1 MKVLFLIL
9 ILPVIIYAQQAK
21 WYDDIKLNGFVST
34 TYTYNFND
42 PASNKNQYR
51 IFDFADNTISVDV
64 AELVFQKPVT
74 NMGDAGFRL
83 DLTAGSSIPRVATST
98 KDTGEFALQQIF
110 ISYIAKIGNGLKI
123 DAGKF
128 VSPVGYEVIEGYDG
142 YNDNASRSYLCG
154 YAMPYTN
161 TGVRISYPFS
171 KQFNAM
177 LYVTNG
183 WDNSTDNNK
192 SKSIGVQATYLPSD
206 QVTLTGNFLGGPEQN
221 NDNSRN
227 RSIYDFSLLIKLND
241 RLSIGVNGDYGT
253 EQKSD
258 INGNAAQ
265 WYGAACYVRYYLT
278 DDFSF
283 AFRGEAFNDWSGT
296 RTGIAQRLDEFTL
309 TPEYKINKNIIVRGD
324 LRYDESNLDVFEKGD
339 QFLSHQ
345 LTVSLNMLFIL

>member
-1 MKVLFLIL
+1 MKVLFFIL
-9 ILPVIIYAQQAK
+9 ILPSIIYAQQTK
-21 WYDDIKLNGFVST
+21 WYDEIYLNGFVSMS
-34 TYTYNFND
+34 YTYNFNN
-42 PASNKNQYR
+42 PASGKNQYR
-51 IFDFADNTISVDV
+51 TFDFADNTFNLDV
-64 AELVFQKPVT
+64 AELVFQKPV
-74 NMGDAGFRL
+74 NNPGEGGFRL
-83 DLTAGSSIPRVATST
+83 DLTAGTSIPRIATST

-110 ISYIAKIGNGLKI
+110 ISYIANIGNGIKI

-128 VSPVGYEVIEGYDG
+128 VSPMGYEVIQGYDG
-142 YNDNASRSYLCG
+142 YNDNASRSYLFG
-154 YAMPYTN
+154 YAIPYTN
-161 TGVRISYPFS
+161 TGIKISYPFS
-171 KQFNAM
+171 KRFNTM

-206 QVTLTGNFLGGPEQN
+206 QVTVTGNFLGGPEQN
-221 NDNSRN
+221 DDNSRN
-227 RSIYDFSLLIKLND
+227 RFVYDFSLQIKLND

-258 INGNAAQ
+258 VNGNAAK
-265 WYGAACYVRYYLT
+265 WYGASGYIRYYLS

-283 AFRGEAFNDWSGT
+283 AFRGETFNDWSGT
-296 RTGIAQRLDEFTL
+296 RTGTAQRLDEFTL

-324 LRYDESNLDVFEKGD
+324 LRYDESNLDVFEKEN